1 MREKED
7 GEGFMLRFLKV
18 IVWNLPRI
26 YMIPKMAY
34 KARHQERY
42 GEEAC
47 YAYARLAIRR
57 MMRAGRIYTRR
68 TFRKKE
74 DISCARIIRENT
86 TRWEL

>member
-1 MREKED
+1 
-7 GEGFMLRFLKV
+7 MLRLLKV

-34 KARHQERY
+34 KARHKERY

-57 MMRAGRIYTRR
+57 MMRAGRIYTKRFGAE
-68 TFRKKE
+68 TFRRKAA
-74 DISCARIIRENT
+74 IFYARIIRENMM
-86 TRWEL
+86 RWGL

>member
-57 MMRAGRIYTRR
+57 MMRAGRIYT
-68 TFRKKE
+68 KKE
-74 DISCARIIRENT
+74 DISCARIIRENMM
-86 TRWEL
+86 RWGL